1 VPRAGVTTDAVV
13 AQAMVV
19 VDEVGFDR
27 LTLAAVAERLG
38 VRLPSLYKHVEGL
51 EAVRT
56 AVAARS
62 KDELAAVL
70 ASSAVGRAGADALRS
85 MSVAY
90 RTWAL
95 AHPGRYAG
103 TVRAPAAGAEHEVDA
118 AARAT
123 EVVFG
128 VLRAYELEGDDLVDA
143 TRALRATLHGFVAIE
158 LAGGFGLPTD
168 VDRSFERA
176 VDGLVA
182 VIEHSV
188 RDRLP

>member
-13 AQAMVV
+13 AEAMVV

>member
-1 VPRAGVTTDAVV
+1 
-13 AQAMVV
+13 

>member
-1 VPRAGVTTDAVV
+1 
-13 AQAMVV
+13 
-19 VDEVGFDR
+19 
-27 LTLAAVAERLG
+27 
-38 VRLPSLYKHVEGL
+38 
-51 EAVRT
+51 
-56 AVAARS
+56 
-62 KDELAAVL
+62 
-70 ASSAVGRAGADALRS
+70 
-85 MSVAY
+85 
-90 RTWAL
+90 
-95 AHPGRYAG
+95 
-103 TVRAPAAGAEHEVDA
+103 
-118 AARAT
+118 
-123 EVVFG
+123 

>member
-182 VIEHSV
+182 AIEHSV

>member
-103 TVRAPAAGAEHEVDA
+103 TVRAPAAGAEHEIDA

>member
-103 TVRAPAAGAEHEVDA
+103 TVRAPAAGAEREVDA